1 VGDNFTQNEN
11 ENELFPGEK
20 LLAPEAKRLAPPDP
34 GKARAVFIMPADEV
48 MGLPKFVRFLPPAV
62 ASKALPLASSI
73 L

>member
-20 LLAPEAKRLAPPDP
+20 SLGLEPTRLAPPEP
-34 GKARAVFIMPADEV
+34 GKARAVFMMPADEV
-48 MGLPKFVRFLPPAV
+48 MGLPKFVRFLLPL
-62 ASKALPLASSI
+62 ASSALPLASSI